1 MRGEDHMARN
11 CTKYINGYAVIFMY
25 LCIWRKYTL
34 CIYTCIYII
43 QQKIFINVLDKK
55 YRAEIKCSN
64 KKRTSVRH
72 SREWKCA
79 YVYSNIYIYHF
90 MYHLYHLYIFSLEC
104 ICKVKIEIYGASWQ
118 CIVIDCM
125 ESIHIYTF

>member
-34 CIYTCIYII
+34 CIYMYIYII

-55 YRAEIKCSN
+55 YRAKIKRS
-64 KKRTSVRH
+64 KQKRTSVRQ
-72 SREWKCA
+72 SK
-79 YVYSNIYIYHF
+79 
-90 MYHLYHLYIFSLEC
+90 
-104 ICKVKIEIYGASWQ
+104 
-118 CIVIDCM
+118 D
-125 ESIHIYTF
+125 